1 MGLCLRNKE
10 RGTNMDNFADFDAQF
25 DQTLAL
31 VNGNGNG
38 GDRNDPNQFKP
49 SVDEKR
55 PEYLARVRFI
65 PPANGPMF
73 VKKIVHYMKIGNR
86 TVRVICPKTTDGR
99 NQCDICSDNIQSHK
113 SKIPALVNRAKAHGN
128 KTRWVANV
136 LILEDSVRPDNVGR
150 VMWWEFP
157 NQIMEQIEKLKNP
170 PLTSMPSI
178 NAFHPTKG
186 ADFLLAMKLV
196 GDIPKYDGSMFIVSG
211 GATPISDDVNY
222 INQVRSMCHDIQG
235 QIIIPSP
242 EEIADILS
250 KAGGNELAG
259 VQKTYSNLGFAG
271 TPGPSVGGFA
281 PAQQAVQ
288 MDEFDTA
295 FVQAG
300 SATQATPAPQVAR
313 PTLAPQA
320 PQTPAPKPVMA
331 VPGRPALQTPE
342 SVMPPQAERV
352 TPLPQTPATNQP
364 HAAKPVDD
372 DAWFK

>member
-1 MGLCLRNKE
+1 
-10 RGTNMDNFADFDAQF
+10 MDNFADFDAQF

-73 VKKIVHYMKIGNR
+73 VKKIVHYMKVGNK

-99 NQCDICSDNIQSHK
+99 NHCDICSDNIQYHK

-136 LILEDSVRPDNVGR
+136 LVLEDSVRPDNVGR

-178 NAFHPTKG
+178 NAFHPTRG

-235 QIIIPSP
+235 QIIIPSQ

-259 VQKTYSNLGFAG
+259 VQKTYSNVG
-271 TPGPSVGGFA
+271 TGVAQAPSVGGFA
-281 PAQQAVQ
+281 PVQHVQQL
-288 MDEFDTA
+288 DEFDAA
-295 FVQAG
+295 FAQAGHNAPAPVQAAQPAYEQTQARPAL
-300 SATQATPAPQVAR
+300 ATQQ
-313 PTLAPQA
+313 
-320 PQTPAPKPVMA
+320 PAPKPAMA
-331 VPGRPALQTPE
+331 LPGRPALQTPE
-342 SVMPPQAERV
+342 TVMPSPTERV
-352 TPLPQTPATNQP
+352 TPMPQAPAVNQP
-364 HAAKPVDD
+364 HATKPIDD
-372 DAWFK
+372 EAWFK